1 MLVAAL
7 VGTALD
13 LDSVSSKTLWQR
25 LRLSAPRGTAWL
37 WASNLS
43 GFMFGGNWADCVA
56 IAASWLAL
64 LKEKT
69 SRRWAFVGIWRPC
82 LSSVTLGSCRRLS
95 SAATQARLVW
105 THSVSSAAGCSD
117 VVLMNESRGL
127 VLRGTELYVLLPRC
141 NSPQIWVRFGSGKPG
156 QRTP

>member
-37 WASNLS
+37 WASTLS

-69 SRRWAFVGIWRPC
+69 SRRWAFVE
-82 LSSVTLGSCRRLS
+82 TL
-95 SAATQARLVW
+95 AAVLVKRNSGLLQTPLQFRYSGKARL
-105 THSVSSAAGCSD
+105 
-117 VVLMNESRGL
+117 
-127 VLRGTELYVLLPRC
+127 GT
-141 NSPQIWVRFGSGKPG
+141 
-156 QRTP
+156 

>member
-82 LSSVTLGSCRRLS
+82 LSSVTLGSCRRLLQCRYS
-95 SAATQARLVW
+95 GKARLD
-105 THSVSSAAGCSD
+105 SD
-117 VVLMNESRGL
+117 A
-127 VLRGTELYVLLPRC
+127 YQQP
-141 NSPQIWVRFGSGKPG
+141 
-156 QRTP
+156 